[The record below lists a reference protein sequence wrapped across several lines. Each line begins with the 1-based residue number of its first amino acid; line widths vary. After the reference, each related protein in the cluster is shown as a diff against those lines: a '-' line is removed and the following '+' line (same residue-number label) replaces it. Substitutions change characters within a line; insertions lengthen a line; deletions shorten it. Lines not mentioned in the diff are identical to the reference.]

1 MSDGAPVARVPEEGL
16 PVRPPTPTAIS
27 AVIDARGKVV
37 QQLPWQ
43 KAGVIDAVL
52 PPAANSPPPFAR
64 FGNFIPLA
72 LAFAML
78 FGAIVLGRSR
88 R

>member
-1 MSDGAPVARVPEEGL
+1 MLRA
-16 PVRPPTPTAIS
+16 TPTGVS
-27 AVIDARGKVV
+27 AVINARGKIV

-43 KAGVIDAVL
+43 KAGVIDAML

-64 FGNFIPLA
+64 FGNSIPLILGFA
-72 LAFAML
+72 LL